1 MFSRISYTVG
11 PVQEFALW
19 EGVIEKDSMWAFPEI
34 GSIKMNMDEIYKDYG
49 RFKKRAKE
57 LQKWIV
63 ANFDE
68 KFAYEKIIQSL
79 ADIGGT
85 DAE

>member
-1 MFSRISYTVG
+1 
-11 PVQEFALW
+11 VQEFALW
-19 EGVIEKDSMWAFPEI
+19 PGVVEKDSMWAFPEI
-34 GSIKMNMDEIYKDYG
+34 GSIKMNMDEVHKDYG

-63 ANFDE
+63 TNFDE
-68 KFAYEKIIQSL
+68 KTVHEKIIQSL
-79 ADIGGT
+79 IEAGGY